1 MLNMKYKYAVSC
13 MVQRSDSVYSAPT
26 SVIVTTDDKFETEK
40 IYNDVIDHIK
50 ERQGDKNCI
59 VIIISW
65 QELVGDRG

>member
-1 MLNMKYKYAVSC
+1 MKYKYAVSC